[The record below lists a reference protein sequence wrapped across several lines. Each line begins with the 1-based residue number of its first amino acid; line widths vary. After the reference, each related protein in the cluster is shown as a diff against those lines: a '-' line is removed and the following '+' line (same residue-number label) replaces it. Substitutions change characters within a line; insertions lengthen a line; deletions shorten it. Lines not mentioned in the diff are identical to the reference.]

1 MMTETLDAPPPVP
14 ANDALIRTLYLGGA
28 NTIEIS
34 RQLGLGISEVIGRIR
49 ALDLRP
55 PSMGVRRS
63 PEARAPE
70 VHGPEFRAPEYR
82 DDAVSAADLP
92 GNGAAPGATGL
103 GATGLGAAAPVSAA
117 LAPSA
122 TVLPPARPAPALHS
136 AGRPA
141 PRPGAALHAAEKARP
156 AVLRR
161 PALDA
166 LDDED
171 EDDEPR
177 ATPGRP
183 RGWLMPEDQ
192 VEAMFLRSGQ
202 RFQDVQFR
210 RRA

>member
-63 PEARAPE
+63 PEARSAT
-70 VHGPEFRAPEYR
+70 VSGP
-82 DDAVSAADLP
+82 AVSGLAVSGADLP
-92 GNGAAPGATGL
+92 GSGVVL
-103 GATGLGAAAPVSAA
+103 GATELCDAGPAPLSGVAAPAV
-117 LAPSA
+117 LIPSA
-122 TVLPPARPAPALHS
+122 GSLPPARPTPVS
-136 AGRPA
+136 AGRPPLRA
-141 PRPGAALHAAEKARP
+141 GAVLHAAEKARP
-156 AVLRR
+156 AALRR

-192 VEAMFLRSGQ
+192 VEALFLRAGQ